1 MRGWYTLST
10 TITKRNRFITSYAY
24 NDHMQQVVVPIS
36 GGMDST
42 VLLHWA
48 CTTYT
53 AVHAISF
60 DYTQRHHRELAY
72 AVEQVEICRTK
83 YSIPITHRTIDV
95 GFIRSIAPTSSL
107 TNDDI
112 STPDVRVIRGEAQPK
127 SYVPNRNMMFLS
139 IATAYAEAQG
149 ANAVL
154 HGAAQADS
162 LAGYFDGDETF
173 VVAMNAVNA
182 LNREH
187 RVMIEAPLI
196 NMSKADIVRKGV
208 EFGVDFAKTYTCY
221 AGGELADANSASSSL
236 RIAGFIEA
244 GYIDPI
250 KYIQQDRLDQ
260 VYAQRG
266 CRPIN

>member
-1 MRGWYTLST
+1 M
-10 TITKRNRFITSYAY
+10 N
-24 NDHMQQVVVPIS
+24 QVVVPIS

-48 CTTYT
+48 CTMYT
-53 AVHAISF
+53 SVHAISF
-60 DYTQRHHRELAY
+60 DYAQRHHRELTCAI
-72 AVEQVEICRTK
+72 AQVEMCRSK
-83 YSIPITHRTIDV
+83 YNIPITHRTIDV

-112 STPDVRVIRGEAQPK
+112 ATPDVRVIRGEAQPK

-149 ANAVL
+149 AASVW

-173 VVAMNAVNA
+173 VTAMNAVNA

-187 RVMIEAPLI
+187 RVMIEAPLL

-208 EFGVDFAKTYTCY
+208 ELGVDFAKTYTCY

-236 RIAGFIEA
+236 RIAGFLEA
-244 GYIDPI
+244 RYRDPL
-250 KYIQQDRLDQ
+250 KYIQQDQLDQ

-266 CRPIN
+266 CRPII